1 MCLVQMR
8 KIKLAN
14 PAESSHC
21 ESCKMYGGHGKQVA
35 LAWKLTDI
43 KVLKF
48 EVDSMIWCKREEIWN
63 TKFYKSWL
71 TPPKKNQ
78 ILQSFVMFGG
88 WKLTDTKVLK
98 FGVDTKD
105 KKVGKSC
112 RSQSLWKL
120 KMYGGHGKQVAL
132 ALRLIQ
138 NCLSE
143 HQEPT
148 PGWKVKIGKSC
159 RSQSLRKLHNVW
171 WTWKTSSPGI
181 ASKLSSLR

>member
-1 MCLVQMR
+1 M
-8 KIKLAN
+8 KW
-14 PAESSHC
+14 
-21 ESCKMYGGHGKQVA
+21 
-35 LAWKLTDI
+35 WKLTDI

-63 TKFYKSWL
+63 TRFYKSWL

-105 KKVGKSC
+105 KKSWQILQKPV
-112 RSQSLWKL
+112 
-120 KMYGGHGKQVAL
+120 
-132 ALRLIQ
+132 
-138 NCLSE
+138 
-143 HQEPT
+143 T
-148 PGWKVKIGKSC
+148 VKAE
-159 RSQSLRKLHNVW
+159 NVW

-181 ASKLSSLR
+181 AFDTKLSKWTPRADTWLKSEDWQILQKPVTAKIAQCMVDMETSSPGIASKLSSLR